1 MIPFSTFVPSFLF
14 KIISNICLRKKGR
27 TSKKTK
33 EKRRIHH
40 GIEIPCFLRQLINKM
55 KTITWPILAL
65 MALCTVI
72 GLDDIMY
79 NFQNQGMPVITS
91 WIIMCLLYVTPYSLM
106 VGQLGSTFDKE
117 GGGLSSWVR
126 GTDGEF
132 LGYFTAWTYWAASI
146 PYAVDSANEIIVDLG
161 WAVTGTGTKDFQYKI
176 PTSLFAILTF
186 VVFIIFIIVE
196 HHFSNSME
204 FLSTIGGGLMII
216 MVILFV
222 ILAFFGLVKSGG
234 HMATKNF
241 GFHSIVPDFNL
252 HYWST
257 VGMLIYAMN
266 GCELVAPYVT
276 KMKKP
281 KTDFPKAMIAL
292 AVMTAFLTIL
302 GSFAL
307 GIYFDANHIPN
318 DLKMNGAY
326 YLFDML
332 GEQFGMGHFLLY
344 FWAWTSLFFNCA
356 LVAVLLDA
364 MTRMLISDTGDKY
377 MPKFLR
383 KKDKNGLP
391 VNGYILTV
399 ALSSFIMILGI
410 FLPDMND
417 IFNWLLNLNSI
428 ISPGVTCWI
437 FYSFMRVRK
446 NSKKYPSKY
455 VYIKNDKVA
464 WLVGIA
470 LLIVTAVATI
480 LGFAPQDI
488 KQGTGLWWYELIIN
502 IVTVVVLIGLGA
514 ILPGIRRREVEYGVA
529 FDKAQWIW
537 MGILII
543 GSIILDIWLG
553 STKIPL
559 RIAMIVIQ
567 AVIALILTWLVG
579 RRKPA
584 NATK

>member
-1 MIPFSTFVPSFLF
+1 MDDLIST
-14 KIISNICLRKKGR
+14 
-27 TSKKTK
+27 
-33 EKRRIHH
+33 
-40 GIEIPCFLRQLINKM
+40 NKM
-55 KTITWPILAL
+55 KTITWPVLTL

-106 VGQLGSTFDKE
+106 VGQLGSTFSEE

-161 WAVTGTGTKDFQYKI
+161 WALTGSKGFQDKI
-176 PTSLFAILTF
+176 PTTMFAALTF
-186 VVFIIFIIVE
+186 VVFIVFIIVE
-196 HHFSNSME
+196 HHFANSME
-204 FLSTIGGGLMII
+204 FLSSIGGGLMVI
-216 MVILFV
+216 MTVLFV
-222 ILAFFGLVKSGG
+222 FLAFVGLAKSGG
-234 HMATKNF
+234 HMATQPFTWHTIIPKF
-241 GFHSIVPDFNL
+241 DL

-281 KTDFPKAMIAL
+281 KSDFPKAMITL
-292 AVMTAFLTIL
+292 AIMTAFLTIL

-307 GIYFDANHIPN
+307 GIYFDAYHIPN

-326 YLFDML
+326 YVFDMV
-332 GEQFGMGHFLLY
+332 GKQFGMGKFLLY
-344 FWAWTSLFFNCA
+344 LWAWTSLLFNCA

-364 MTRMLISDTGDKY
+364 MTRMLISDTGNKY

-391 VNGYILTV
+391 INGYILTV

-455 VYIKNDKVA
+455 VYIKNDKLA
-464 WLVGIA
+464 WLVGLA
-470 LLIVTAVATI
+470 LLVVTAVATI
-480 LGFAPQDI
+480 LGFAPQDV
-488 KQGTGLWWYELIIN
+488 KQGSGLWWYELIIN
-502 IVTVVVLIGLGA
+502 IVAVVVLIGLGA

-553 STKIPL
+553 STKLPM
-559 RIAMIVIQ
+559 RIALIVIE
-567 AVIALILTWLVG
+567 AVVALILTWLVG

>member
-1 MIPFSTFVPSFLF
+1 MDDLTST
-14 KIISNICLRKKGR
+14 
-27 TSKKTK
+27 
-33 EKRRIHH
+33 
-40 GIEIPCFLRQLINKM
+40 NKM
-55 KTITWPILAL
+55 KAITWPVLTL

-106 VGQLGSTFDKE
+106 VGQLGSTFSEE

-161 WAVTGTGTKDFQYKI
+161 WALTGSKGFQDKI
-176 PTSLFAILTF
+176 PTTMFAALTF
-186 VVFIIFIIVE
+186 VVFIVFIIVE
-196 HHFSNSME
+196 HHFANSME
-204 FLSTIGGGLMII
+204 FLSSIGGGLMVI
-216 MVILFV
+216 MTVLFV
-222 ILAFFGLVKSGG
+222 FLAFVGLAKSGG
-234 HMATKNF
+234 HMATQPFTWHTIIPKF
-241 GFHSIVPDFNL
+241 DL

-281 KTDFPKAMIAL
+281 KSDFPKAMITL
-292 AVMTAFLTIL
+292 AIMTAFLTIL
-302 GSFAL
+302 GSFSL
-307 GIYFDANHIPN
+307 GIYFDAYHIPN

-326 YLFDML
+326 YVFDMV
-332 GEQFGMGHFLLY
+332 GKQFGMGKFLLY
-344 FWAWTSLFFNCA
+344 LWAWTSLLFNCA

-391 VNGYILTV
+391 INGYILTV

-428 ISPGVTCWI
+428 VSPGVTCWI

-455 VYIKNDKVA
+455 VYIKNDKLA
-464 WLVGIA
+464 WLVGLA
-470 LLIVTAVATI
+470 LLVVTAVATI
-480 LGFAPQDI
+480 LGFAPQDV
-488 KQGTGLWWYELIIN
+488 KQGSGLWWYELIIN
-502 IVTVVVLIGLGA
+502 IVAVIVLIGLGA
-514 ILPGIRRREVEYGVA
+514 ILPGIRRREEEYGIA
-529 FDKAQWIW
+529 FDKSQWIW

-543 GSIILDIWLG
+543 GSIILDVWLG
-553 STKIPL
+553 STKIPAKITMIIVEA
-559 RIAMIVIQ
+559 IA
-567 AVIALILTWLVG
+567 ALIITWIVG
-579 RRKPA
+579 RRKPQQ
-584 NATK
+584 ATK

>member
-1 MIPFSTFVPSFLF
+1 MDDLTST
-14 KIISNICLRKKGR
+14 
-27 TSKKTK
+27 
-33 EKRRIHH
+33 
-40 GIEIPCFLRQLINKM
+40 NKM
-55 KTITWPILAL
+55 KAITWPVLTL

-91 WIIMCLLYVTPYSLM
+91 WIIMCLLYITPYSLM
-106 VGQLGSTFDKE
+106 VGQLGSTFSEE

-161 WAVTGTGTKDFQYKI
+161 WALTGSKGFQDKI
-176 PTSLFAILTF
+176 PTTMFAALTF
-186 VVFIIFIIVE
+186 VVFIVFIIVE
-196 HHFSNSME
+196 HHFANSME
-204 FLSTIGGGLMII
+204 FLSSIGGGLMVI
-216 MVILFV
+216 MTVLFV
-222 ILAFFGLVKSGG
+222 FLAFVGLAKSGG
-234 HMATKNF
+234 HMATQPFTWHTIIPKF
-241 GFHSIVPDFNL
+241 DL

-281 KTDFPKAMIAL
+281 KSDFPKAMITL
-292 AVMTAFLTIL
+292 AIMTAFLTIL

-307 GIYFDANHIPN
+307 GIYFDAYHIPN

-326 YLFDML
+326 YVFDMV
-332 GEQFGMGHFLLY
+332 GKQFGMGKFLLY
-344 FWAWTSLFFNCA
+344 LWAWTSLLFNCA

-391 VNGYILTV
+391 INGYILTV

-455 VYIKNDKVA
+455 VYIKNDKLA
-464 WLVGIA
+464 WLVGLA
-470 LLIVTAVATI
+470 LLVVTAVATI
-480 LGFAPQDI
+480 LGFAPQDV
-488 KQGTGLWWYELIIN
+488 KQGSGLWWYELIIN
-502 IVTVVVLIGLGA
+502 IVAVIVLIGLGA
-514 ILPGIRRREVEYGVA
+514 ILPGIRRREEEYGIA
-529 FDKAQWIW
+529 FDKSQWIW
-537 MGILII
+537 MGIIII
-543 GSIILDIWLG
+543 GSIILDVWLG
-553 STKIPL
+553 STKIPA
-559 RIAMIVIQ
+559 RITMIIVEAI
-567 AVIALILTWLVG
+567 AALIITWIVG
-579 RRKPA
+579 RRKPQQ
-584 NATK
+584 ATI

>member
-1 MIPFSTFVPSFLF
+1 MDDLTST
-14 KIISNICLRKKGR
+14 
-27 TSKKTK
+27 
-33 EKRRIHH
+33 
-40 GIEIPCFLRQLINKM
+40 NKM
-55 KTITWPILAL
+55 KAITWPVLTL

-106 VGQLGSTFDKE
+106 VGQLGSTFSEE

-161 WAVTGTGTKDFQYKI
+161 WALTGSKGFQDKI
-176 PTSLFAILTF
+176 PTTMFAALTF
-186 VVFIIFIIVE
+186 VVFIVFIIVE
-196 HHFSNSME
+196 HHFANSME
-204 FLSTIGGGLMII
+204 FLSSIGGGLMVI
-216 MVILFV
+216 MTVLFV
-222 ILAFFGLVKSGG
+222 FLAFVGLAKSGG
-234 HMATKNF
+234 HMATQPFTWHTIIPKF
-241 GFHSIVPDFNL
+241 DL

-281 KTDFPKAMIAL
+281 KSDFPKAMITL
-292 AVMTAFLTIL
+292 AIMTAFLTIL
-302 GSFAL
+302 GSFSL
-307 GIYFDANHIPN
+307 GIYFDAYHIPN

-326 YLFDML
+326 YVFDMV
-332 GEQFGMGHFLLY
+332 GKQFGMGKFLLY
-344 FWAWTSLFFNCA
+344 LWAWTSLLFNCA

-391 VNGYILTV
+391 INGYILTV

-428 ISPGVTCWI
+428 VSPGVTCWI

-455 VYIKNDKVA
+455 VYIKNDKLA
-464 WLVGIA
+464 WLVGLA
-470 LLIVTAVATI
+470 LLLVTAVATI
-480 LGFAPQDI
+480 LGFAPQDV
-488 KQGTGLWWYELIIN
+488 KQGSGLWWYELIIN
-502 IVTVVVLIGLGA
+502 IVAVIVLIGLGA
-514 ILPGIRRREVEYGVA
+514 ILPGIRRREEEYGIA
-529 FDKAQWIW
+529 FDKSQWIW
-537 MGILII
+537 MGIIII
-543 GSIILDIWLG
+543 GSIILDVWLG
-553 STKIPL
+553 STKIPAKITMIIVEA
-559 RIAMIVIQ
+559 IA
-567 AVIALILTWLVG
+567 ALIITWIVG

>member
-1 MIPFSTFVPSFLF
+1 MDDLTST
-14 KIISNICLRKKGR
+14 
-27 TSKKTK
+27 
-33 EKRRIHH
+33 
-40 GIEIPCFLRQLINKM
+40 NKM
-55 KTITWPILAL
+55 KTITWPVLTL

-161 WAVTGTGTKDFQYKI
+161 WAVTGTKDFQDKI

-186 VVFIIFIIVE
+186 VVFIVFIIVE

-241 GFHSIVPDFNL
+241 GFHSIVPNFNL

-332 GEQFGMGHFLLY
+332 GKQFGMDHFLLY

-437 FYSFMRVRK
+437 FYSFMRIRK
-446 NSKKYPSKY
+446 NSKKFPSQY
-455 VYIKNDKVA
+455 VYIKNDKLA
-464 WLVGIA
+464 WLVG
-470 LLIVTAVATI
+470 LLLLLVTAAATI
-480 LGFAPQDI
+480 LGFAPQDV

-502 IVTVVVLIGLGA
+502 IVAVVVLIGLGA

-553 STKIPL
+553 STKLPM
-559 RIAMIVIQ
+559 RIALIVIE
-567 AVIALILTWLVG
+567 AVVALILTWLVG

>member
-1 MIPFSTFVPSFLF
+1 MDDLTST
-14 KIISNICLRKKGR
+14 
-27 TSKKTK
+27 
-33 EKRRIHH
+33 
-40 GIEIPCFLRQLINKM
+40 NKM
-55 KTITWPILAL
+55 KAITWPVLTL

-106 VGQLGSTFDKE
+106 VGQLGSTFSEE

-161 WAVTGTGTKDFQYKI
+161 WALTGSKGFQDKI
-176 PTSLFAILTF
+176 PTTMFAALTF
-186 VVFIIFIIVE
+186 VVFIVFIIVE
-196 HHFSNSME
+196 HHFANSME
-204 FLSTIGGGLMII
+204 FLSSIGGGLMVI
-216 MVILFV
+216 MTVLFV
-222 ILAFFGLVKSGG
+222 FLAFVGLAKSGG
-234 HMATKNF
+234 HMATQPFTWHTIIPKF
-241 GFHSIVPDFNL
+241 DL

-281 KTDFPKAMIAL
+281 KSDFPKAMITL
-292 AVMTAFLTIL
+292 AIMTAFLTIL

-307 GIYFDANHIPN
+307 GIYFDAYHIPN

-326 YLFDML
+326 YVFDMV
-332 GEQFGMGHFLLY
+332 GKQFGMGKFLLY
-344 FWAWTSLFFNCA
+344 LWAWTSLLFNCA

-391 VNGYILTV
+391 INGYILTV

-428 ISPGVTCWI
+428 VSPGVTCWI

-455 VYIKNDKVA
+455 VYIKNDKLA
-464 WLVGIA
+464 WLVGLA
-470 LLIVTAVATI
+470 LLVVTAVATI
-480 LGFAPQDI
+480 LGFAPQDV
-488 KQGTGLWWYELIIN
+488 KQGSGLWWYELIIN
-502 IVTVVVLIGLGA
+502 IVAVIVLIGLGT
-514 ILPGIRRREVEYGVA
+514 ILPGIRRREEEYGIA
-529 FDKAQWIW
+529 FDKSQWIW
-537 MGILII
+537 MGIIII
-543 GSIILDIWLG
+543 GSIILDVWLG
-553 STKIPL
+553 STKIPA
-559 RIAMIVIQ
+559 RITMIIVEAI
-567 AVIALILTWLVG
+567 AALIITWIVG
-579 RRKPA
+579 RRKPQQ
-584 NATK
+584 ATK

>member
-1 MIPFSTFVPSFLF
+1 MDDLTST
-14 KIISNICLRKKGR
+14 
-27 TSKKTK
+27 
-33 EKRRIHH
+33 
-40 GIEIPCFLRQLINKM
+40 NKM
-55 KTITWPILAL
+55 KAITWPVLTL

-106 VGQLGSTFDKE
+106 VGQLGSTFSEE

-161 WAVTGTGTKDFQYKI
+161 WALTGSKGFQDKI
-176 PTSLFAILTF
+176 PTTMFAALTF
-186 VVFIIFIIVE
+186 VVFIVFIIVE
-196 HHFSNSME
+196 HHFANSME
-204 FLSTIGGGLMII
+204 FLSSIGGGLMVI
-216 MVILFV
+216 MTVLFV
-222 ILAFFGLVKSGG
+222 FLAFVGLAKSGG
-234 HMATKNF
+234 HMATQPFTWHTIIPKF
-241 GFHSIVPDFNL
+241 DL

-281 KTDFPKAMIAL
+281 KSDFPKAMITL
-292 AVMTAFLTIL
+292 AIMTAFLTIL

-307 GIYFDANHIPN
+307 GIYFDAYHIPN

-326 YLFDML
+326 YVFDMV
-332 GEQFGMGHFLLY
+332 GKQFGMGKFLLY
-344 FWAWTSLFFNCA
+344 LWAWTSLLFNCA

-391 VNGYILTV
+391 INGYILTV

-428 ISPGVTCWI
+428 VSPGVTCWI

-455 VYIKNDKVA
+455 VYIKNDKLA
-464 WLVGIA
+464 WLVGLA
-470 LLIVTAVATI
+470 LLVVTAVATI
-480 LGFAPQDI
+480 LGFAPQDV
-488 KQGTGLWWYELIIN
+488 KHGSGLWWYELIIN
-502 IVTVVVLIGLGA
+502 IVAVIVLIGLGA
-514 ILPGIRRREVEYGVA
+514 ILPGIRRREEEYGIA
-529 FDKAQWIW
+529 FDRSQWIW
-537 MGILII
+537 MGIIII
-543 GSIILDIWLG
+543 GSIILDVWLG
-553 STKIPL
+553 STKIPM
-559 RIAMIVIQ
+559 RITMIIIEAIV
-567 AVIALILTWLVG
+567 ALIATWLVG
-579 RRKPA
+579 RRKPQ

>member
-1 MIPFSTFVPSFLF
+1 MDDLTST
-14 KIISNICLRKKGR
+14 
-27 TSKKTK
+27 
-33 EKRRIHH
+33 
-40 GIEIPCFLRQLINKM
+40 NKM
-55 KTITWPILAL
+55 KAITWPVLTL

-106 VGQLGSTFDKE
+106 VGQLGSTFSEE

-161 WAVTGTGTKDFQYKI
+161 WALTGSKGFQDKI
-176 PTSLFAILTF
+176 PTTMFAALTF
-186 VVFIIFIIVE
+186 VVFIVFIIVE
-196 HHFSNSME
+196 HHFTNSME
-204 FLSTIGGGLMII
+204 FLSSIGGGLMVI
-216 MVILFV
+216 MTVLFV
-222 ILAFFGLVKSGG
+222 FLAFVGLAKSGG
-234 HMATKNF
+234 HMATQPFTWHTIIPKF
-241 GFHSIVPDFNL
+241 DL

-281 KTDFPKAMIAL
+281 KSDFPKAMITL
-292 AVMTAFLTIL
+292 AIMTAFLTIL
-302 GSFAL
+302 GSFSL
-307 GIYFDANHIPN
+307 GIYFDAYHIPN

-326 YLFDML
+326 YVFDMV
-332 GEQFGMGHFLLY
+332 GKQFGMGKFLLY
-344 FWAWTSLFFNCA
+344 LWAWTSLLFNCA

-391 VNGYILTV
+391 INGYILTV

-428 ISPGVTCWI
+428 VSPGVTCWI

-455 VYIKNDKVA
+455 VYIKNDKLA
-464 WLVGIA
+464 WLVGLA
-470 LLIVTAVATI
+470 LLVVTAVATI
-480 LGFAPQDI
+480 LGFAPQDV
-488 KQGTGLWWYELIIN
+488 KQGSGLWWYELIIN
-502 IVTVVVLIGLGA
+502 IVAVIVLIGLGA
-514 ILPGIRRREVEYGVA
+514 ILPGIRRREEEYGIA
-529 FDKAQWIW
+529 FDKSQWIW

-543 GSIILDIWLG
+543 GSIILDVWLG
-553 STKIPL
+553 STKIPAKITMIIVEA
-559 RIAMIVIQ
+559 IA
-567 AVIALILTWLVG
+567 ALIITWIVG

>member
-1 MIPFSTFVPSFLF
+1 MDDLTST
-14 KIISNICLRKKGR
+14 
-27 TSKKTK
+27 
-33 EKRRIHH
+33 
-40 GIEIPCFLRQLINKM
+40 NKM
-55 KTITWPILAL
+55 KAISWPVLTL

-106 VGQLGSTFDKE
+106 VGQLGSTFSEE

-161 WAVTGTGTKDFQYKI
+161 WALTGSKGFQDKI
-176 PTSLFAILTF
+176 PTTIFAALTF
-186 VVFIIFIIVE
+186 VVFIVFIIVE
-196 HHFSNSME
+196 HHFANSME
-204 FLSTIGGGLMII
+204 FLSSIGGGLMVI
-216 MVILFV
+216 MTVLFV
-222 ILAFFGLVKSGG
+222 FLAFVGLAKSGG
-234 HMATKNF
+234 HMATQPFTWHTIIPKF
-241 GFHSIVPDFNL
+241 DL

-281 KTDFPKAMIAL
+281 KSDFPKAMITL
-292 AVMTAFLTIL
+292 AIMTAFLTIL

-307 GIYFDANHIPN
+307 GIYFDAYHIPN

-326 YLFDML
+326 YVFDMV
-332 GEQFGMGHFLLY
+332 GKQFGMGKFLLY
-344 FWAWTSLFFNCA
+344 LWAWTSLLFNCA

-391 VNGYILTV
+391 INGYILTV

-428 ISPGVTCWI
+428 VSPGVTCWI

-455 VYIKNDKVA
+455 VYIKNDKLA
-464 WLVGIA
+464 WLVGLA
-470 LLIVTAVATI
+470 LLVVTAVATI
-480 LGFAPQDI
+480 LGFAPQDV
-488 KQGTGLWWYELIIN
+488 KQGSGLWWYELIIN
-502 IVTVVVLIGLGA
+502 IVAVIVLIGLGA
-514 ILPGIRRREVEYGVA
+514 ILPGIRRREEEYGIA
-529 FDKAQWIW
+529 FDRSQWIW

-543 GSIILDIWLG
+543 GSIVLDVWLG
-553 STKIPL
+553 STKIPM
-559 RIAMIVIQ
+559 RIAMIIVEAI
-567 AVIALILTWLVG
+567 IALIATWLVG
-579 RRKPA
+579 RRKPQ

>member
-1 MIPFSTFVPSFLF
+1 MEDLTSTS
-14 KIISNICLRKKGR
+14 
-27 TSKKTK
+27 
-33 EKRRIHH
+33 
-40 GIEIPCFLRQLINKM
+40 KM
-55 KTITWPILAL
+55 KTISWPVLTL
-65 MALCTVI
+65 MALSTVI

-106 VGQLGSTFDKE
+106 VGQLGSTFSNE

-161 WAVTGTGTKDFQYKI
+161 WALTGSKGFQDKI
-176 PTSLFAILTF
+176 PTTMFAALTF
-186 VVFIIFIIVE
+186 VVFIVFIIVE
-196 HHFSNSME
+196 HHFANSME
-204 FLSTIGGGLMII
+204 FLSSIGGGLMVI
-216 MVILFV
+216 MTVLFV
-222 ILAFFGLVKSGG
+222 LLAFVGLAKSGG
-234 HMATKNF
+234 HMATQPF
-241 GFHSIVPDFNL
+241 TWHTIVPKFDL

-281 KTDFPKAMIAL
+281 KSDFPKAMIAL
-292 AVMTAFLTIL
+292 AIMTAFLTIL

-307 GIYFDANHIPN
+307 GIYFDAYHIPN

-326 YLFDML
+326 YVFQMV
-332 GEQFGMGHFLLY
+332 GEQFGMGKFLLY
-344 FWAWTSLFFNCA
+344 LWAWTSLLFNCA

-391 VNGYILTV
+391 INGYILTV

-428 ISPGVTCWI
+428 VSPGVTCWI
-437 FYSFMRVRK
+437 FYSFMRIRK
-446 NSKKYPSKY
+446 NSAKYPSKY
-455 VYIKNDKVA
+455 VYIKNDKLA
-464 WLVGIA
+464 WLVGLA

-480 LGFAPQDI
+480 LGFAPQDV
-488 KQGTGLWWYELIIN
+488 KHGSGLWWYELIIN
-502 IVTVVVLIGLGA
+502 IVAVIVLIGLGA
-514 ILPGIRRREVEYGVA
+514 ILPGIRRREEEYGIA
-529 FDKAQWIW
+529 FDKSQWIW

-543 GSIILDIWLG
+543 GSIILDVWLG
-553 STKIPL
+553 STSLSMK
-559 RIAMIVIQ
+559 IAMIIIE
-567 AVIALILTWLVG
+567 AIIALIATWLVG
-579 RRKPA
+579 RRKPQG
-584 NATK
+584 ATK

>member
-1 MIPFSTFVPSFLF
+1 MDDLTST
-14 KIISNICLRKKGR
+14 
-27 TSKKTK
+27 
-33 EKRRIHH
+33 
-40 GIEIPCFLRQLINKM
+40 NKM
-55 KTITWPILAL
+55 KAITWPVLTL

-106 VGQLGSTFDKE
+106 VGQLGSTFSEE

-161 WAVTGTGTKDFQYKI
+161 WALTGSKGFQDKI
-176 PTSLFAILTF
+176 PTTMFAALTF
-186 VVFIIFIIVE
+186 VVFIVFIIVE
-196 HHFSNSME
+196 HHFANSME
-204 FLSTIGGGLMII
+204 FLSSIGGGLMVI
-216 MVILFV
+216 MTVLFV
-222 ILAFFGLVKSGG
+222 FLAFVGLAKSGG
-234 HMATKNF
+234 HMATQPFTWHTIIPKF
-241 GFHSIVPDFNL
+241 DL

-281 KTDFPKAMIAL
+281 KSDFPKAMITL
-292 AVMTAFLTIL
+292 AIMTAFLTIL

-307 GIYFDANHIPN
+307 GIYFDAYHIPN

-326 YLFDML
+326 YVFDMV
-332 GEQFGMGHFLLY
+332 GKQFGMGKFLLY
-344 FWAWTSLFFNCA
+344 LWAWTSLLFNCA

-391 VNGYILTV
+391 INGYILTV

-428 ISPGVTCWI
+428 ISPGVTCWL

-455 VYIKNDKVA
+455 VYIKNDKLA
-464 WLVGIA
+464 WLVGLA
-470 LLIVTAVATI
+470 LLVVTAVATI
-480 LGFAPQDI
+480 LGFAPQDV
-488 KQGTGLWWYELIIN
+488 KQGSGLWWYELIIN
-502 IVTVVVLIGLGA
+502 IVAVIVLIGLGA
-514 ILPGIRRREVEYGVA
+514 ILPGIRRREEEYGIA
-529 FDKAQWIW
+529 FDKSQWIW
-537 MGILII
+537 MGIIII
-543 GSIILDIWLG
+543 GSIILDVWLG
-553 STKIPL
+553 STKIPA
-559 RIAMIVIQ
+559 RITMIIVEAI
-567 AVIALILTWLVG
+567 AALIITWIVG
-579 RRKPA
+579 RRKPQQ
-584 NATK
+584 ATI

>member
-1 MIPFSTFVPSFLF
+1 MDDLTST
-14 KIISNICLRKKGR
+14 
-27 TSKKTK
+27 
-33 EKRRIHH
+33 
-40 GIEIPCFLRQLINKM
+40 NKM
-55 KTITWPILAL
+55 KAITWPVLTL

-106 VGQLGSTFDKE
+106 VGQLGSTFSEE

-161 WAVTGTGTKDFQYKI
+161 WALTGSKGFQDKI
-176 PTSLFAILTF
+176 PTTMFAALTF
-186 VVFIIFIIVE
+186 VVFIVFIIVE
-196 HHFSNSME
+196 HHFANSME
-204 FLSTIGGGLMII
+204 FLSSIGGGLMVI
-216 MVILFV
+216 MTVLFV
-222 ILAFFGLVKSGG
+222 FLAFVGLAKSGG
-234 HMATKNF
+234 HMATQPFTWHTIIPKF
-241 GFHSIVPDFNL
+241 DL

-281 KTDFPKAMIAL
+281 KSDFPKAMITL
-292 AVMTAFLTIL
+292 AIMTAFLTIL

-307 GIYFDANHIPN
+307 GIYFDAYHIPN

-326 YLFDML
+326 YVFDMV
-332 GEQFGMGHFLLY
+332 GKQFGMGKFLLY
-344 FWAWTSLFFNCA
+344 LWAWTSLLFNCA

-391 VNGYILTV
+391 INGYILTV

-428 ISPGVTCWI
+428 VSPGVTCWI

-455 VYIKNDKVA
+455 VYIKNDKLA
-464 WLVGIA
+464 WLVGLA
-470 LLIVTAVATI
+470 LLVVTAVATI
-480 LGFAPQDI
+480 LGFAPQDV
-488 KQGTGLWWYELIIN
+488 KHGSSLWWYELIIN
-502 IVTVVVLIGLGA
+502 IVAVIVLIGLGA
-514 ILPGIRRREVEYGVA
+514 ILPGIRRREEEYGIA
-529 FDKAQWIW
+529 FDRSQWIW
-537 MGILII
+537 MGIIII
-543 GSIILDIWLG
+543 GSIILDVWLG
-553 STKIPL
+553 STKIPM
-559 RIAMIVIQ
+559 RIAMIIIEAIV
-567 AVIALILTWLVG
+567 ALIATWLVG
-579 RRKPA
+579 RRKPQ

>member
-1 MIPFSTFVPSFLF
+1 MDDLTST
-14 KIISNICLRKKGR
+14 
-27 TSKKTK
+27 
-33 EKRRIHH
+33 
-40 GIEIPCFLRQLINKM
+40 NKM

-161 WAVTGTGTKDFQYKI
+161 WAVTGTKDFQYKI

-559 RIAMIVIQ
+559 RVAMIVIQ

>member
-1 MIPFSTFVPSFLF
+1 
-14 KIISNICLRKKGR
+14 
-27 TSKKTK
+27 
-33 EKRRIHH
+33 
-40 GIEIPCFLRQLINKM
+40 
-55 KTITWPILAL
+55 
-65 MALCTVI
+65 
-72 GLDDIMY
+72 
-79 NFQNQGMPVITS
+79 
-91 WIIMCLLYVTPYSLM
+91 M

-161 WAVTGTGTKDFQYKI
+161 WAVTGTKDFQYKI

-196 HHFSNSME
+196 HHFSNLME

-428 ISPGVTCWI
+428 ISPGVTCWTCWI

-502 IVTVVVLIGLGA
+502 IVTVIVLIGLGA
-514 ILPGIRRREVEYGVA
+514 ILLDDVKLNTALLLIKHNGFGWA
-529 FDKAQWIW
+529 F
-537 MGILII
+537 
-543 GSIILDIWLG
+543 
-553 STKIPL
+553 
-559 RIAMIVIQ
+559 
-567 AVIALILTWLVG
+567 
-579 RRKPA
+579 
-584 NATK
+584 

>member
-1 MIPFSTFVPSFLF
+1 MDDLTST
-14 KIISNICLRKKGR
+14 
-27 TSKKTK
+27 
-33 EKRRIHH
+33 
-40 GIEIPCFLRQLINKM
+40 NKM
-55 KTITWPILAL
+55 KAITWPVLTL

-106 VGQLGSTFDKE
+106 VGQLGSTFSEE

-161 WAVTGTGTKDFQYKI
+161 WALTGSKGFQDKI
-176 PTSLFAILTF
+176 PTTMFAALTF
-186 VVFIIFIIVE
+186 VVFIVFIVVE
-196 HHFSNSME
+196 HHFANSME
-204 FLSTIGGGLMII
+204 FLSSIGGGLMVI
-216 MVILFV
+216 MTVLFV
-222 ILAFFGLVKSGG
+222 FLAFVGLAKSGG
-234 HMATKNF
+234 HMATQPFTWHTIIPKF
-241 GFHSIVPDFNL
+241 DL

-281 KTDFPKAMIAL
+281 KSDFPKAMITL
-292 AVMTAFLTIL
+292 AIMTAFLTIL
-302 GSFAL
+302 GSFSL
-307 GIYFDANHIPN
+307 GIYFDAYHIPN

-326 YLFDML
+326 YVFDMV
-332 GEQFGMGHFLLY
+332 GKQFGMGKFLLY
-344 FWAWTSLFFNCA
+344 LWAWTSLLFNCA

-391 VNGYILTV
+391 INGYILTV

-428 ISPGVTCWI
+428 VSPGVTCWI

-455 VYIKNDKVA
+455 VYIKNDKLA
-464 WLVGIA
+464 WLVGLA
-470 LLIVTAVATI
+470 LLVVTAVATI
-480 LGFAPQDI
+480 LGFAPQDV
-488 KQGTGLWWYELIIN
+488 KQGSGLWWYELIIN
-502 IVTVVVLIGLGA
+502 IVAVIVLIGLGA
-514 ILPGIRRREVEYGVA
+514 ILPGIRRREEEYGIA
-529 FDKAQWIW
+529 FDKSQWIW
-537 MGILII
+537 MGIIII
-543 GSIILDIWLG
+543 GSIILDVWLG
-553 STKIPL
+553 STKIPA
-559 RIAMIVIQ
+559 RITMIIVEAI
-567 AVIALILTWLVG
+567 AALIITWIVG

>member
-1 MIPFSTFVPSFLF
+1 MDDLTST
-14 KIISNICLRKKGR
+14 
-27 TSKKTK
+27 
-33 EKRRIHH
+33 
-40 GIEIPCFLRQLINKM
+40 NKM
-55 KTITWPILAL
+55 KAITWPVLTL

-106 VGQLGSTFDKE
+106 VGQLGSTFSEE

-161 WAVTGTGTKDFQYKI
+161 WALTGSKGFQDKI
-176 PTSLFAILTF
+176 PTTMFAALTF
-186 VVFIIFIIVE
+186 VVFIVFIIVE
-196 HHFSNSME
+196 HHFANSME
-204 FLSTIGGGLMII
+204 FLSSLGGGLMVI
-216 MVILFV
+216 MTVLFV
-222 ILAFFGLVKSGG
+222 FLAFVGLAKSGG
-234 HMATKNF
+234 HMATQPFTWHTIIPKF
-241 GFHSIVPDFNL
+241 DL

-281 KTDFPKAMIAL
+281 KSDFPKAMITL
-292 AVMTAFLTIL
+292 AIMTAFLTIL

-307 GIYFDANHIPN
+307 GIYFDAYHIPN

-326 YLFDML
+326 YVFDMV
-332 GEQFGMGHFLLY
+332 GKQFGMGKFLLY
-344 FWAWTSLFFNCA
+344 LWAWTSLLFNCA

-391 VNGYILTV
+391 INGYILTV

-428 ISPGVTCWI
+428 VSPGVTCWI

-455 VYIKNDKVA
+455 VYIKNDKLA
-464 WLVGIA
+464 WLVGLA
-470 LLIVTAVATI
+470 LLVVTAVATI
-480 LGFAPQDI
+480 LGFAPQDV
-488 KQGTGLWWYELIIN
+488 KHGSGLWWYELIIN
-502 IVTVVVLIGLGA
+502 IVAVIVLIGLGA
-514 ILPGIRRREVEYGVA
+514 ILPGIRRREEEYGIA
-529 FDKAQWIW
+529 FDRSQWIW
-537 MGILII
+537 MGIIII
-543 GSIILDIWLG
+543 GSIILDVWLG
-553 STKIPL
+553 STKIPM
-559 RIAMIVIQ
+559 RIAMIIIEAIV
-567 AVIALILTWLVG
+567 ALIVTWLVG
-579 RRKPA
+579 RRKPQ

>member
-1 MIPFSTFVPSFLF
+1 MDDLTST
-14 KIISNICLRKKGR
+14 
-27 TSKKTK
+27 
-33 EKRRIHH
+33 
-40 GIEIPCFLRQLINKM
+40 NKM
-55 KTITWPILAL
+55 KAITWPVLTL

-106 VGQLGSTFDKE
+106 VGQLGSTFSEE

-161 WAVTGTGTKDFQYKI
+161 WALTGSKGFQDKI
-176 PTSLFAILTF
+176 PTTMFAALTF
-186 VVFIIFIIVE
+186 VVFIVFIIVE
-196 HHFSNSME
+196 HHFANSME
-204 FLSTIGGGLMII
+204 FLSSIGGGLMVI
-216 MVILFV
+216 MTVLFV
-222 ILAFFGLVKSGG
+222 FLAFVGLAKSGG
-234 HMATKNF
+234 HMATQPFTWHTIIPKF
-241 GFHSIVPDFNL
+241 DL

-281 KTDFPKAMIAL
+281 KSDFPKAMITL
-292 AVMTAFLTIL
+292 AIMTAFLTIL

-307 GIYFDANHIPN
+307 GIYFDAYHIPN

-326 YLFDML
+326 YVFDMV
-332 GEQFGMGHFLLY
+332 GKQFGMGKFLLY
-344 FWAWTSLFFNCA
+344 LWAWTSLLFNCA

-391 VNGYILTV
+391 INGYILTV

-428 ISPGVTCWI
+428 VSPGVTCWI

-455 VYIKNDKVA
+455 VYIKNDKLA
-464 WLVGIA
+464 WLVGLA
-470 LLIVTAVATI
+470 LLVVTAVATI
-480 LGFAPQDI
+480 LGFAPQDV
-488 KQGTGLWWYELIIN
+488 KQGSGLWWYELIIN
-502 IVTVVVLIGLGA
+502 IVAVIVLIGLGA
-514 ILPGIRRREVEYGVA
+514 ILPGIRRREEEYGIA
-529 FDKAQWIW
+529 FDKSQWIW

-543 GSIILDIWLG
+543 GSIILDVWLG
-553 STKIPL
+553 STKIPM
-559 RIAMIVIQ
+559 RITMIIVEAIL
-567 AVIALILTWLVG
+567 ALIATWLVG
-579 RRKPA
+579 RRKPQ

>member
-1 MIPFSTFVPSFLF
+1 MDDLTST
-14 KIISNICLRKKGR
+14 
-27 TSKKTK
+27 
-33 EKRRIHH
+33 
-40 GIEIPCFLRQLINKM
+40 NKM
-55 KTITWPILAL
+55 KAITWPVLTL

-106 VGQLGSTFDKE
+106 VGQLGSTFSEE

-161 WAVTGTGTKDFQYKI
+161 WALTGSKGFQDKI
-176 PTSLFAILTF
+176 PTTMFAALTF
-186 VVFIIFIIVE
+186 VVFIVFIIVE
-196 HHFSNSME
+196 HHFANSME
-204 FLSTIGGGLMII
+204 FLSSIGGGLMVI
-216 MVILFV
+216 MTVLFV
-222 ILAFFGLVKSGG
+222 FLAFVGLAKSGG
-234 HMATKNF
+234 HMATQPFTWHTIIPKF
-241 GFHSIVPDFNL
+241 DL

-281 KTDFPKAMIAL
+281 KSDFPKAMITL
-292 AVMTAFLTIL
+292 AIMTAFLTIL

-307 GIYFDANHIPN
+307 GIYFDAYHIPN

-326 YLFDML
+326 YVFDMV
-332 GEQFGMGHFLLY
+332 GKQFGMGKFLLY
-344 FWAWTSLFFNCA
+344 LWAWTSLLFNCA

-391 VNGYILTV
+391 INGYILTV

-455 VYIKNDKVA
+455 VYIKNDKLA
-464 WLVGIA
+464 WLVGLA
-470 LLIVTAVATI
+470 LLVVTAVATI
-480 LGFAPQDI
+480 LGFAPQDV
-488 KQGTGLWWYELIIN
+488 KHGSGLWWYELIIN
-502 IVTVVVLIGLGA
+502 IVAVIVLIGLGA
-514 ILPGIRRREVEYGVA
+514 ILPGIRRREEEYGIA
-529 FDKAQWIW
+529 FDKSQWIW
-537 MGILII
+537 MGIIII
-543 GSIILDIWLG
+543 GSIILDVWLG
-553 STKIPL
+553 STKIPA
-559 RIAMIVIQ
+559 RITMIIVEAI
-567 AVIALILTWLVG
+567 AALIITWIVG
-579 RRKPA
+579 RRKPQQ
-584 NATK
+584 ATI

>member
-1 MIPFSTFVPSFLF
+1 MDDLTST
-14 KIISNICLRKKGR
+14 
-27 TSKKTK
+27 
-33 EKRRIHH
+33 
-40 GIEIPCFLRQLINKM
+40 NKM
-55 KTITWPILAL
+55 KAITWPVLTL

-106 VGQLGSTFDKE
+106 VGQLGSTFSEE

-161 WAVTGTGTKDFQYKI
+161 WALTGSKGFQDKI
-176 PTSLFAILTF
+176 PTTMFAALTF
-186 VVFIIFIIVE
+186 VVFIVFIVVE
-196 HHFSNSME
+196 HHFANSME
-204 FLSTIGGGLMII
+204 FLSSIGGGLMVI
-216 MVILFV
+216 MTVLFV
-222 ILAFFGLVKSGG
+222 FLAFVGLAKSGG
-234 HMATKNF
+234 HMATQPFTWHTIIPKF
-241 GFHSIVPDFNL
+241 DL

-281 KTDFPKAMIAL
+281 KSDFPKAMITL
-292 AVMTAFLTIL
+292 AIMTAFLTIL
-302 GSFAL
+302 GSFSL
-307 GIYFDANHIPN
+307 GIYFDAYHIPN

-326 YLFDML
+326 YVFDMV
-332 GEQFGMGHFLLY
+332 GKQFGMGKFLLY
-344 FWAWTSLFFNCA
+344 LWAWTSLLFNCA

-391 VNGYILTV
+391 INGYILTV

-428 ISPGVTCWI
+428 VSPGVTCWI

-455 VYIKNDKVA
+455 VYIKNDKLA
-464 WLVGIA
+464 WLVGLA
-470 LLIVTAVATI
+470 LLVVTAVATI
-480 LGFAPQDI
+480 LGFAPQDV
-488 KQGTGLWWYELIIN
+488 KQGSGLWWYELIIN
-502 IVTVVVLIGLGA
+502 IVAVIVLIGLGA
-514 ILPGIRRREVEYGVA
+514 ILPGIRRREEEYGIA
-529 FDKAQWIW
+529 FDKSQWIW

-543 GSIILDIWLG
+543 GSIILDVWLG
-553 STKIPL
+553 STKIPM
-559 RIAMIVIQ
+559 RITMIIVEAI
-567 AVIALILTWLVG
+567 AALIITWLVG
-579 RRKPA
+579 RRKPQGA
-584 NATK
+584 AK

>member
-1 MIPFSTFVPSFLF
+1 LDDLTST
-14 KIISNICLRKKGR
+14 
-27 TSKKTK
+27 
-33 EKRRIHH
+33 
-40 GIEIPCFLRQLINKM
+40 NKM
-55 KTITWPILAL
+55 KAITWPVLTL

-106 VGQLGSTFDKE
+106 VGQLGSTFSSE

-132 LGYFTAWTYWAASI
+132 LGYFTAWTYWAASL

-161 WAVTGTGTKDFQYKI
+161 WALTGSKGFQDKI
-176 PTSLFAILTF
+176 PTTMFAALTF
-186 VVFIIFIIVE
+186 VVFIVFIIVE
-196 HHFSNSME
+196 HHFANSME
-204 FLSTIGGGLMII
+204 FLSSIGGGLMVI
-216 MVILFV
+216 MTVLFV
-222 ILAFFGLVKSGG
+222 FLAFVGLAKSGG
-234 HMATKNF
+234 HMATQPFTWHTIIPKF
-241 GFHSIVPDFNL
+241 DL

-281 KTDFPKAMIAL
+281 KSDFPKAMIAL
-292 AVMTAFLTIL
+292 AIMTAFLTIL

-307 GIYFDANHIPN
+307 GIYFDAYHIPN

-326 YLFDML
+326 YVFDMV
-332 GEQFGMGHFLLY
+332 GKQFGMGKFLLY
-344 FWAWTSLFFNCA
+344 LWAWTSLLFNCA

-391 VNGYILTV
+391 INGYILTV

-428 ISPGVTCWI
+428 VSPGVTCWI

-455 VYIKNDKVA
+455 VYIKNDKLA
-464 WLVGIA
+464 WLVGLA
-470 LLIVTAVATI
+470 LLVVTAVATI
-480 LGFAPQDI
+480 LGFAPQDV
-488 KQGTGLWWYELIIN
+488 KQGSGLWWYELIIN
-502 IVTVVVLIGLGA
+502 IVAVIVLIGLGA
-514 ILPGIRRREVEYGVA
+514 ILPGIRRREEEYDIA
-529 FDKAQWIW
+529 FDRSQWIW

-543 GSIILDIWLG
+543 GSIVLDVWLG
-553 STKIPL
+553 STKIPM
-559 RIAMIVIQ
+559 RIAMIIIEAIV
-567 AVIALILTWLVG
+567 ALIATWLVG
-579 RRKPA
+579 RRKPQ

>member
-1 MIPFSTFVPSFLF
+1 MDDLTST
-14 KIISNICLRKKGR
+14 
-27 TSKKTK
+27 
-33 EKRRIHH
+33 
-40 GIEIPCFLRQLINKM
+40 NKM
-55 KTITWPILAL
+55 KAITWPVLTL

-106 VGQLGSTFDKE
+106 VGQLGSTFSEE

-161 WAVTGTGTKDFQYKI
+161 WALTGSKGFQDKI
-176 PTSLFAILTF
+176 PTTMFAALTF
-186 VVFIIFIIVE
+186 VLFIVFIIVE
-196 HHFSNSME
+196 HHFANSME
-204 FLSTIGGGLMII
+204 FLSSIGGGLMVI
-216 MVILFV
+216 MTVLFV
-222 ILAFFGLVKSGG
+222 FLAFVGLAKSGG
-234 HMATKNF
+234 HMATQPFTWHTIIPKF
-241 GFHSIVPDFNL
+241 DL

-281 KTDFPKAMIAL
+281 KSDFPKAMITL
-292 AVMTAFLTIL
+292 AIMTAFLTIL

-307 GIYFDANHIPN
+307 GIYFDAYHIPN

-326 YLFDML
+326 YVFDMV
-332 GEQFGMGHFLLY
+332 GKQFGMGKFLLY
-344 FWAWTSLFFNCA
+344 LWAWTSLLFNCA

-391 VNGYILTV
+391 INGYILTV

-455 VYIKNDKVA
+455 VYIKNDKLA
-464 WLVGIA
+464 WLVGLA
-470 LLIVTAVATI
+470 LLVVTAVATI
-480 LGFAPQDI
+480 LGFAPQDV
-488 KQGTGLWWYELIIN
+488 KQGSGLWWYELIIN
-502 IVTVVVLIGLGA
+502 IVAVIVLIGLGA
-514 ILPGIRRREVEYGVA
+514 ILPGIRRREEEYGIA
-529 FDKAQWIW
+529 FDKSQWIW
-537 MGILII
+537 MGIIII
-543 GSIILDIWLG
+543 GSIILDVWLG
-553 STKIPL
+553 STKIPA
-559 RIAMIVIQ
+559 RITMIIVEAI
-567 AVIALILTWLVG
+567 AALIITWIVG
-579 RRKPA
+579 RRKPQQ
-584 NATK
+584 ATI

>member
-1 MIPFSTFVPSFLF
+1 MDDLTST
-14 KIISNICLRKKGR
+14 
-27 TSKKTK
+27 
-33 EKRRIHH
+33 
-40 GIEIPCFLRQLINKM
+40 NKM
-55 KTITWPILAL
+55 KAITWPVLTL

-106 VGQLGSTFDKE
+106 VGQLGSTFSEE

-161 WAVTGTGTKDFQYKI
+161 WALTGSKGFQDKI
-176 PTSLFAILTF
+176 PTTMFAALTF
-186 VVFIIFIIVE
+186 VVFIVFIIVE
-196 HHFSNSME
+196 HHFANSME
-204 FLSTIGGGLMII
+204 FLSSIGGGLMVI
-216 MVILFV
+216 MTVLFV
-222 ILAFFGLVKSGG
+222 FLAFVGLAKSGG
-234 HMATKNF
+234 HMATQPFTWHTIIPKF
-241 GFHSIVPDFNL
+241 DL

-281 KTDFPKAMIAL
+281 KSDFPKAMITL
-292 AVMTAFLTIL
+292 AIMTAFLTIL

-307 GIYFDANHIPN
+307 GIYFDAYHIPN

-326 YLFDML
+326 YVFDMV
-332 GEQFGMGHFLLY
+332 GKQFGMGKFLLY
-344 FWAWTSLFFNCA
+344 LWAWTSLLFNCA

-391 VNGYILTV
+391 INGYILTV

-428 ISPGVTCWI
+428 VSPGVTCWI

-455 VYIKNDKVA
+455 VYIKNDKLA
-464 WLVGIA
+464 WLVGLA
-470 LLIVTAVATI
+470 LLVVTAVATI
-480 LGFAPQDI
+480 LGFAPQDV
-488 KQGTGLWWYELIIN
+488 KHGSGLWWYELIIN
-502 IVTVVVLIGLGA
+502 IVAVIVLIGLGA
-514 ILPGIRRREVEYGVA
+514 ILPGIRRREEEYGIA
-529 FDKAQWIW
+529 FDRSQWIW
-537 MGILII
+537 MGIII
-543 GSIILDIWLG
+543 SGSIILDVWLG
-553 STKIPL
+553 STKIPM
-559 RIAMIVIQ
+559 RIAMIIIEAIV
-567 AVIALILTWLVG
+567 ALIATWLVG
-579 RRKPA
+579 RRKPQ

>member
-1 MIPFSTFVPSFLF
+1 MDDLTST
-14 KIISNICLRKKGR
+14 
-27 TSKKTK
+27 
-33 EKRRIHH
+33 
-40 GIEIPCFLRQLINKM
+40 NKM
-55 KTITWPILAL
+55 KAITWPVLTL

-91 WIIMCLLYVTPYSLM
+91 WILMCLLYVTPYSLM
-106 VGQLGSTFDKE
+106 VGQLGSTFSEE

-161 WAVTGTGTKDFQYKI
+161 WALTGSKGFQDKI
-176 PTSLFAILTF
+176 PTTMFAALTF
-186 VVFIIFIIVE
+186 VVFIVFIIVE
-196 HHFSNSME
+196 HHFANSME
-204 FLSTIGGGLMII
+204 FLSSIGGGLMVI
-216 MVILFV
+216 MTVLFV
-222 ILAFFGLVKSGG
+222 FLAFVGLAKSGG
-234 HMATKNF
+234 HMATQPFTWHTIIPKF
-241 GFHSIVPDFNL
+241 DL

-281 KTDFPKAMIAL
+281 KSDFPKAMITL
-292 AVMTAFLTIL
+292 AIMTAFLTIL

-307 GIYFDANHIPN
+307 GIYFDAYHIPN

-326 YLFDML
+326 YVFDMV
-332 GEQFGMGHFLLY
+332 GKQFGMGKFLLY
-344 FWAWTSLFFNCA
+344 LWAWTSLLFNCA

-391 VNGYILTV
+391 INGYILTV

-428 ISPGVTCWI
+428 VSPGVTCWI

-455 VYIKNDKVA
+455 VYIKNDKLA
-464 WLVGIA
+464 WLVGLA
-470 LLIVTAVATI
+470 LLLVTAVATI
-480 LGFAPQDI
+480 LGFAPQDV
-488 KQGTGLWWYELIIN
+488 KQGSGLWWYELIIN
-502 IVTVVVLIGLGA
+502 IVAVIVLIGLGA
-514 ILPGIRRREVEYGVA
+514 ILPGIRRREEEYGIA
-529 FDKAQWIW
+529 FDKSQWIW
-537 MGILII
+537 MGIIII
-543 GSIILDIWLG
+543 GSIILDVWLG
-553 STKIPL
+553 STKIPA
-559 RIAMIVIQ
+559 RIIMIIVEAI
-567 AVIALILTWLVG
+567 AALIITWIVG
-579 RRKPA
+579 RRKPQQ
-584 NATK
+584 ATK

>member
-1 MIPFSTFVPSFLF
+1 MDDLTST
-14 KIISNICLRKKGR
+14 
-27 TSKKTK
+27 
-33 EKRRIHH
+33 
-40 GIEIPCFLRQLINKM
+40 NKM
-55 KTITWPILAL
+55 KAITWPVLTL

-106 VGQLGSTFDKE
+106 VGQLGSTFSEE

-161 WAVTGTGTKDFQYKI
+161 WALTGSKGFQDKI
-176 PTSLFAILTF
+176 PTTMFAALTF
-186 VVFIIFIIVE
+186 VVFIVFIIVE
-196 HHFSNSME
+196 HHFANSME
-204 FLSTIGGGLMII
+204 FLSSIGGGLMVI
-216 MVILFV
+216 MTVLFV
-222 ILAFFGLVKSGG
+222 FLAFVGLAKSGG
-234 HMATKNF
+234 HMATQPFTWHTIIPKF
-241 GFHSIVPDFNL
+241 DL

-281 KTDFPKAMIAL
+281 KSDFPKAMITL
-292 AVMTAFLTIL
+292 AIMTAFLTIL

-307 GIYFDANHIPN
+307 GIYFDAYHIPN

-326 YLFDML
+326 YVFDMV
-332 GEQFGMGHFLLY
+332 GKQFGMGKFLLY
-344 FWAWTSLFFNCA
+344 LWAWTSLLFNCA

-391 VNGYILTV
+391 INGYILTV

-428 ISPGVTCWI
+428 VSPGVTCWI

-455 VYIKNDKVA
+455 VYIKNDKLA
-464 WLVGIA
+464 WLVGLA
-470 LLIVTAVATI
+470 LLVVTAVATI
-480 LGFAPQDI
+480 LGFAPQDV
-488 KQGTGLWWYELIIN
+488 KHGSGLWWYELIIN
-502 IVTVVVLIGLGA
+502 IVAVIVLIGLGA
-514 ILPGIRRREVEYGVA
+514 ILPGIRRREEEYGIA
-529 FDKAQWIW
+529 FDRSQWIW
-537 MGILII
+537 MGIIII
-543 GSIILDIWLG
+543 GSIILDVWLG
-553 STKIPL
+553 STKIPA
-559 RIAMIVIQ
+559 RIIMIIVEAI
-567 AVIALILTWLVG
+567 AALIITWIVG
-579 RRKPA
+579 RRKPQQ
-584 NATK
+584 ATK

>member
-1 MIPFSTFVPSFLF
+1 MDDLTST
-14 KIISNICLRKKGR
+14 
-27 TSKKTK
+27 
-33 EKRRIHH
+33 
-40 GIEIPCFLRQLINKM
+40 NKM

-161 WAVTGTGTKDFQYKI
+161 WAVTGTKDFQDKI

-584 NATK
+584 NTTK

>member
-1 MIPFSTFVPSFLF
+1 MDDLTST
-14 KIISNICLRKKGR
+14 
-27 TSKKTK
+27 
-33 EKRRIHH
+33 
-40 GIEIPCFLRQLINKM
+40 NKM
-55 KTITWPILAL
+55 KAITWPVLTL

-106 VGQLGSTFDKE
+106 VGQLGSTFSEE

-161 WAVTGTGTKDFQYKI
+161 WALTGSKGFQDKI
-176 PTSLFAILTF
+176 PTTMFAALTF
-186 VVFIIFIIVE
+186 VVFIVFIIVE
-196 HHFSNSME
+196 HHFANSME
-204 FLSTIGGGLMII
+204 FLSSIGGGLMVI
-216 MVILFV
+216 MTVLFV
-222 ILAFFGLVKSGG
+222 FLAFVGLAKSGG
-234 HMATKNF
+234 HMATQPFTWHTIIPKF
-241 GFHSIVPDFNL
+241 DL

-281 KTDFPKAMIAL
+281 KSDFPKAMITL
-292 AVMTAFLTIL
+292 AIMTAFLTIL
-302 GSFAL
+302 GSFSL
-307 GIYFDANHIPN
+307 GIYFDAYHIPN

-326 YLFDML
+326 YVFDMV
-332 GEQFGMGHFLLY
+332 GKQFGMGKFLLY
-344 FWAWTSLFFNCA
+344 LWAWTSLLFNCA

-391 VNGYILTV
+391 INGYILTV

-428 ISPGVTCWI
+428 VSPGVTCWI

-455 VYIKNDKVA
+455 VYIKNDKLA
-464 WLVGIA
+464 WLVGLA
-470 LLIVTAVATI
+470 LLVVTAVATI
-480 LGFAPQDI
+480 LGFAPQDV
-488 KQGTGLWWYELIIN
+488 KQGSGLWWYELIIN
-502 IVTVVVLIGLGA
+502 IVAVIVLIGLGA
-514 ILPGIRRREVEYGVA
+514 ILPGIRRREEEYGIA
-529 FDKAQWIW
+529 FDKSQWIW

-543 GSIILDIWLG
+543 GSIILDVWLG

-559 RIAMIVIQ
+559 RIAMIIIE
-567 AVIALILTWLVG
+567 AAIALLLTWLVG

>member
-1 MIPFSTFVPSFLF
+1 MDDLTST
-14 KIISNICLRKKGR
+14 
-27 TSKKTK
+27 
-33 EKRRIHH
+33 
-40 GIEIPCFLRQLINKM
+40 NKM
-55 KTITWPILAL
+55 KAITWPVLTL

-106 VGQLGSTFDKE
+106 VGQLGSTFSEE

-132 LGYFTAWTYWAASI
+132 LGYFTAWTYWSASI

-161 WAVTGTGTKDFQYKI
+161 WALTGSKGFQDKI
-176 PTSLFAILTF
+176 PTTMFAALTF
-186 VVFIIFIIVE
+186 VVFIVFIIVE
-196 HHFSNSME
+196 HHFANSME
-204 FLSTIGGGLMII
+204 FLSSIGGGLMVI
-216 MVILFV
+216 MTVLFV
-222 ILAFFGLVKSGG
+222 FLAFVGLAKSGG
-234 HMATKNF
+234 HMATQPFTWHTIIPKF
-241 GFHSIVPDFNL
+241 DL

-281 KTDFPKAMIAL
+281 KSDFPKAMITL
-292 AVMTAFLTIL
+292 AIMTAFLTIL

-307 GIYFDANHIPN
+307 GMYFDAYHIPN

-326 YLFDML
+326 YVFDMV
-332 GEQFGMGHFLLY
+332 GKQFGMGKFLLY
-344 FWAWTSLFFNCA
+344 LWAWTSLLFNCA

-391 VNGYILTV
+391 INGYILTV

-455 VYIKNDKVA
+455 VYIKNDKLA
-464 WLVGIA
+464 WLVGLA
-470 LLIVTAVATI
+470 LLVVTAVATI
-480 LGFAPQDI
+480 LGFAPQDV
-488 KQGTGLWWYELIIN
+488 KQGSGLWWYELIIN
-502 IVTVVVLIGLGA
+502 IVAVIVLIGLGA
-514 ILPGIRRREVEYGVA
+514 ILPGIRRREEEYGIA
-529 FDKAQWIW
+529 FDKSQWIW
-537 MGILII
+537 MGIIII
-543 GSIILDIWLG
+543 GSIILDVWLG
-553 STKIPL
+553 STKIPA
-559 RIAMIVIQ
+559 RITMIIVEAI
-567 AVIALILTWLVG
+567 AALIITWIVG
-579 RRKPA
+579 RRKPQQ
-584 NATK
+584 ATI

>member
-1 MIPFSTFVPSFLF
+1 MDDLTST
-14 KIISNICLRKKGR
+14 
-27 TSKKTK
+27 
-33 EKRRIHH
+33 
-40 GIEIPCFLRQLINKM
+40 NKM
-55 KTITWPILAL
+55 KAITWPVLTL

-106 VGQLGSTFDKE
+106 VGQLGSTFSEE

-161 WAVTGTGTKDFQYKI
+161 WALTGSKGFQDKI
-176 PTSLFAILTF
+176 PTTMFAALTF
-186 VVFIIFIIVE
+186 VVFIVFIIVE
-196 HHFSNSME
+196 HHFANSME
-204 FLSTIGGGLMII
+204 FLSSIGGGLMVI
-216 MVILFV
+216 MTVLFV
-222 ILAFFGLVKSGG
+222 FLAFVGLAKSGG
-234 HMATKNF
+234 HMATQPFTWHTIIPKF
-241 GFHSIVPDFNL
+241 DL

-281 KTDFPKAMIAL
+281 KSDFPKAMITL
-292 AVMTAFLTIL
+292 AIMTAFLTIL

-307 GIYFDANHIPN
+307 GIYFDAYHIPN

-326 YLFDML
+326 YVFDMV
-332 GEQFGMGHFLLY
+332 GKQFGMDKFLLY
-344 FWAWTSLFFNCA
+344 LWAWTSLLFNCA

-391 VNGYILTV
+391 INGYILTV

-428 ISPGVTCWI
+428 VSPGVTCWI

-455 VYIKNDKVA
+455 VYIKNDKLA
-464 WLVGIA
+464 WLVGLA
-470 LLIVTAVATI
+470 LLVVTAVATI
-480 LGFAPQDI
+480 LGFAPQDV
-488 KQGTGLWWYELIIN
+488 KQGSGLWWYELIIN
-502 IVTVVVLIGLGA
+502 IVAVIVLIGLGA
-514 ILPGIRRREVEYGVA
+514 ILPGIRRREEEYGIA
-529 FDKAQWIW
+529 FDKSQWIW

-543 GSIILDIWLG
+543 GSIILDVWLG
-553 STKIPL
+553 STKIPM
-559 RIAMIVIQ
+559 RITMIIVEAIL
-567 AVIALILTWLVG
+567 ALIATWLVG
-579 RRKPA
+579 RRKPQ

>member
-1 MIPFSTFVPSFLF
+1 MDDLTST
-14 KIISNICLRKKGR
+14 
-27 TSKKTK
+27 
-33 EKRRIHH
+33 
-40 GIEIPCFLRQLINKM
+40 NKM
-55 KTITWPILAL
+55 KAITWPVLTL

-106 VGQLGSTFDKE
+106 VGQLGSTFSSE

-132 LGYFTAWTYWAASI
+132 LGYFTAWTYWAASL

-161 WAVTGTGTKDFQYKI
+161 WALTGSKGFQDKI
-176 PTSLFAILTF
+176 PTTMFAALTF
-186 VVFIIFIIVE
+186 VVFIVFIIVE
-196 HHFSNSME
+196 HHFANSME
-204 FLSTIGGGLMII
+204 FLSSIGGGLMVI
-216 MVILFV
+216 MTVLFV
-222 ILAFFGLVKSGG
+222 FLAFVGLAKSGG
-234 HMATKNF
+234 HMATQPFTWHTIIPKF
-241 GFHSIVPDFNL
+241 DL

-281 KTDFPKAMIAL
+281 KSDFPKAMIAL
-292 AVMTAFLTIL
+292 AIMTAFLTIL

-307 GIYFDANHIPN
+307 GIYFDAYHIPN

-326 YLFDML
+326 YVFDMV
-332 GEQFGMGHFLLY
+332 GKQFGMGKFLLY
-344 FWAWTSLFFNCA
+344 LWAWTSLLFNCA

-377 MPKFLR
+377 MPKFLH

-391 VNGYILTV
+391 INGYILTV

-428 ISPGVTCWI
+428 VSPGVTCWI

-455 VYIKNDKVA
+455 VYIKNDKLA
-464 WLVGIA
+464 WLVGLA
-470 LLIVTAVATI
+470 LLLVTAVATI
-480 LGFAPQDI
+480 LGFAPQDV
-488 KQGTGLWWYELIIN
+488 KQGSGLWWYELIIN
-502 IVTVVVLIGLGA
+502 IVAVIVLIGLGA
-514 ILPGIRRREVEYGVA
+514 ILPGIRRREEEYGIA
-529 FDKAQWIW
+529 FDRSQWIW
-537 MGILII
+537 MGIIII
-543 GSIILDIWLG
+543 GSIILDVWLG
-553 STKIPL
+553 STKIPM
-559 RIAMIVIQ
+559 RIAMIIIEAIV
-567 AVIALILTWLVG
+567 ALIATWLVG
-579 RRKPA
+579 RRKPQ

>member
-1 MIPFSTFVPSFLF
+1 MDDLTST
-14 KIISNICLRKKGR
+14 K
-27 TSKKTK
+27 
-33 EKRRIHH
+33 
-40 GIEIPCFLRQLINKM
+40 KM
-55 KTITWPILAL
+55 KAITWPVLTL

-106 VGQLGSTFDKE
+106 VGQLGSTFSEE

-161 WAVTGTGTKDFQYKI
+161 WALTGSKGFQDKI
-176 PTSLFAILTF
+176 PTTMFAALTF
-186 VVFIIFIIVE
+186 VVFIVFIVVE
-196 HHFSNSME
+196 HHFANSME
-204 FLSTIGGGLMII
+204 FLSSIGGGLMVI
-216 MVILFV
+216 MTVLFV
-222 ILAFFGLVKSGG
+222 FLAFVGLAKSGG
-234 HMATKNF
+234 HMATQPFTWHTIIPKF
-241 GFHSIVPDFNL
+241 DL

-281 KTDFPKAMIAL
+281 KSDFPKAMITL
-292 AVMTAFLTIL
+292 AIMTAFLTIL

-307 GIYFDANHIPN
+307 GIYFDAYHIPN

-326 YLFDML
+326 YVFDMV
-332 GEQFGMGHFLLY
+332 GKQFGMGKFLLY
-344 FWAWTSLFFNCA
+344 LWAWTSLLFNCA

-391 VNGYILTV
+391 INGYILTV

-428 ISPGVTCWI
+428 VSPGVTCWI

-455 VYIKNDKVA
+455 VYIKNDKLA
-464 WLVGIA
+464 WLVGLA
-470 LLIVTAVATI
+470 LLVVTAVATI
-480 LGFAPQDI
+480 LGFAPQDV
-488 KQGTGLWWYELIIN
+488 KQGSGLWWYELIIN
-502 IVTVVVLIGLGA
+502 IVAVIVLIGLGA
-514 ILPGIRRREVEYGVA
+514 ILPGIRRREEEYGIA
-529 FDKAQWIW
+529 FDKSQWIW

-543 GSIILDIWLG
+543 GSIILDVWLG
-553 STKIPL
+553 STKIPAKITMIIVEA
-559 RIAMIVIQ
+559 IA
-567 AVIALILTWLVG
+567 ALIITWIVG

-584 NATK
+584 NGTK